1 MSALMTWS
9 WRVATLALIL
19 VPAIPAPGFAQAAP
33 TVGER
38 VTVDNGAYWN
48 ITVPQLQSMLEEKN
62 FPLVNVHVP
71 FQGDLPLTDASI
83 PFDQIAQHLDQL
95 PSDKGAPVV
104 LYCRSGRMSVD
115 AATVLA
121 GMGYTRVYNL
131 VGGFNA
137 WSAAGLPLLPT
148 PVNP

>member
-1 MSALMTWS
+1 MRALMTWS
-9 WRVATLALIL
+9 SRIALLAVIL
-19 VPAIPAPGFAQAAP
+19 VPSPGFAQAASAP
-33 TVGER
+33 EAER
-38 VTVDNGAYWN
+38 VAVANGAYWN
-48 ITVPQLQSMLEEKN
+48 VTVPQLQSMLEEKN

-83 PFDQIAQHLDQL
+83 PFDRITEFLDRL
-95 PSDKGAPVV
+95 PADKEAPVV

-137 WSAAGLPLLPT
+137 WSAAGLPLSST

>member
-1 MSALMTWS
+1 MSALMSWS
-9 WRVATLALIL
+9 SRVALLAVVLL
-19 VPAIPAPGFAQAAP
+19 PSPAFAQAAP
-33 TVGER
+33 AVQGER
-38 VTVDNGAYWN
+38 VPVANGAYWN
-48 ITVPQLQSMLEEKN
+48 VTVPQLQSMLEEKN

-83 PFDQIAQHLDQL
+83 PYDRITEYLDRL
-95 PSDKGAPVV
+95 PADKDAPVV
-104 LYCRSGRMSVD
+104 LYCRSGRMSAD

-121 GMGYTRVYNL
+121 GMGYTRIYNL

-137 WSAAGLPLLPT
+137 WSAEGLPLSTT

>member
-9 WRVATLALIL
+9 SRIALLSVILFPATA
-19 VPAIPAPGFAQAAP
+19 FAQAVQA
-33 TVGER
+33 ER
-38 VTVDNGAYWN
+38 VPVTNGAYWN
-48 ITVPQLQSMLEEKN
+48 VTVPQLQSMLEDKN

-83 PFDQIAQHLDQL
+83 PFDRITEFLDRL
-95 PSDKGAPVV
+95 PADKNAPVV
-104 LYCRSGRMSVD
+104 LYCRSGRMSVE
-115 AATVLA
+115 AATELA
-121 GMGYTRVYNL
+121 GLGYTNVYNL

-137 WSAAGLPLLPT
+137 WSAEGLPLLST

>member
-1 MSALMTWS
+1 MSTRTTWAS
-9 WRVATLALIL
+9 RIATLALIL
-19 VPAIPAPGFAQAAP
+19 APSAAVAQAAP
-33 TVGER
+33 APAGER
-38 VTVDNGAYWN
+38 VPVDNGAYWN
-48 ITVPQLQSMLEEKN
+48 ITVPQLQMMLEQKD
-62 FPLVNVHVP
+62 FPLINVHVP

-83 PFDQIAQHLDQL
+83 AFDQIAQHLDQL
-95 PSDKGAPVV
+95 PADKNAPVV

-137 WSAAGLPLLPT
+137 WNQAGLPLLQT